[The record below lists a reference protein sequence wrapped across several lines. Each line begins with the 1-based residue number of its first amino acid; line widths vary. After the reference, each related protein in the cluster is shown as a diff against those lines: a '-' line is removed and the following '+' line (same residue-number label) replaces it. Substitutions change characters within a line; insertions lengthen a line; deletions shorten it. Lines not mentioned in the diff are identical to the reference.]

1 MFIFCMC
8 TVQSINRADQQKTTV
23 RVYMTKRNLKIKKM
37 KLTFL
42 TTNELLTIEGGS
54 TGGDSQTINI
64 LGNVIY
70 TSTPPLNP

>member
-1 MFIFCMC
+1 
-8 TVQSINRADQQKTTV
+8 
-23 RVYMTKRNLKIKKM
+23 M

-54 TGGDSQTINI
+54 IGGDSQTINI

-70 TSTPPLNP
+70 TGTPPLNP

>member
-1 MFIFCMC
+1 MC